1 MNTSLLTK
9 ISPTSIAITLAIIAS
24 LYLVL
29 LSGGNDKDI
38 VKVQTSDD
46 YSTNTLATKIDN
58 DEKTVATQ
66 WQWEEQTDT
75 PIKKSTAVFTEES
88 VYSALQSVRLDN
100 QNNVIIDHEA
110 LIALNAALDDSRLQ
124 LDEQA
129 LGELQIIIKQGLP
142 GTAGDD
148 VANIVAN
155 YYNYLKA
162 SKEFNAI
169 YEADLS
175 ISDSS
180 NSDASNSET
189 SATSIEEYQE
199 NYRELMSLRE
209 LYLGSDTA
217 NKLFSTSD
225 ANANYMFD
233 MLKIEQDTDLS
244 DEEKEIKRKE
254 IIETHAEQT
263 VDISN
268 WNKRHRDFLTAKQT
282 ILNASISEQ
291 QKQAQLTELMHQR
304 FNPEELAKIRH
315 LQLDQP

>member
-1 MNTSLLTK
+1 MMNTSLLTK
-9 ISPTSIAITLAIIAS
+9 ISPVSIAITLAVIAS
-24 LYLVL
+24 LCLVFF
-29 LSGGNDKDI
+29 SAGNDKDI
-38 VKVQTSDD
+38 VKIHTVDD
-46 YSTNTLATKIDN
+46 DSTNTLTTKIATN
-58 DEKTVATQ
+58 KKTVATQ
-66 WQWEEQTDT
+66 WQWEEQPNT
-75 PIKKSTAVFTEES
+75 PIKKPTAAFTEAS
-88 VYSALQSVRLDN
+88 VYRALKSVRLDN
-100 QNNVIIDHEA
+100 QNNVIVDHEA

-129 LGELQIIIKQGLP
+129 LGELQMIIKQGLP

-148 VANIVAN
+148 VAKIVTD

-169 YEADLS
+169 YEAD
-175 ISDSS
+175 SS
-180 NSDASNSET
+180 NPDFPHSEAIEIST
-189 SATSIEEYQE
+189 EEYKE

-209 LYLGSDTA
+209 LYLGSETA
-217 NKLFSTSD
+217 SKLFSTSD

-244 DEEKEIKRKE
+244 DQEKKIRRKE
-254 IIETHAEQT
+254 IMETHAEQT
-263 VDISN
+263 VDVRN
-268 WNKRHRDFLTAKQT
+268 WNKRHSDFLTAKQT

-304 FNPEELAKIRH
+304 FNLEELAKIRH

>member
-1 MNTSLLTK
+1 MMNTSLLTK

-24 LYLVL
+24 LYLVF

-38 VKVQTSDD
+38 VKIHTSDN
-46 YSTNTLATKIDN
+46 YSTHTLATKIEN
-58 DEKTVATQ
+58 NEKTIATQ

-75 PIKKSTAVFTEES
+75 PIKKSTAAFTEKS
-88 VYSALQSVRLDN
+88 VYSALKSVRLDK
-100 QNNVIIDHEA
+100 QNNIIIDHEA

-129 LGELQIIIKQGLP
+129 LSELQMIIKQGLP
-142 GTAGDD
+142 GSAGGD
-148 VANIVAN
+148 VAEIVGN

-169 YEADLS
+169 YEPDLS
-175 ISDSS
+175 SSDSS
-180 NSDASNSET
+180 NSEAIE
-189 SATSIEEYQE
+189 TSIEEYKE

-233 MLKIEQDTDLS
+233 MLTIEQDTDLS
-244 DEEKEIKRKE
+244 NEEKEIKRKQ

-263 VDISN
+263 IDISN
-268 WNKRHRDFLTAKQT
+268 WNQRHRDFLTAKQT

-304 FNPEELAKIRH
+304 FNPEELAKISQ

>member
-9 ISPTSIAITLAIIAS
+9 ISPTSIAITLVVITS
-24 LYLVL
+24 LYLVFF
-29 LSGGNDKDI
+29 SGGNDKDI

-46 YSTNTLATKIDN
+46 YSTITLATKIEN
-58 DEKTVATQ
+58 NEKTVATE
-66 WQWEEQTDT
+66 WQWEEPTNT
-75 PIKKSTAVFTEES
+75 PIKKPAAAFTEES
-88 VYSALQSVRLDN
+88 VYSALKSVRLDK

-129 LGELQIIIKQGLP
+129 LSELQMIIKQGLP

-148 VANIVAN
+148 VADIVAN

-169 YEADLS
+169 YEPDLS

-180 NSDASNSET
+180 NSET
-189 SATSIEEYQE
+189 IETNIEEYKE

-233 MLKIEQDTDLS
+233 MLKIEQNTDLS
-244 DEEKEIKRKE
+244 DEEKEIKRKQ

-263 VDISN
+263 VDVSN
-268 WNKRHRDFLTAKQT
+268 WNQRHRDFLTSKQT

-304 FNPEELAKIRH
+304 FNPEELAKISH